1 MKIKFAFILLSV
13 LLVFPQVFAQ
23 SKSADEIL
31 KELSNKTNSYDN
43 IKLTFAYT
51 MDNKAAD
58 INETTNGTLLIS
70 GDKYRLNIAGQEI
83 ICDGITLWTY
93 MADSEEVQV
102 NEVDEEEGFSPN
114 KLLSTY
120 GDDYS
125 STKDVDINIEGKTYL
140 QLLLKPR
147 KENPSI
153 EYVRLLI
160 DADKMHLKRF
170 TMYDFDGNSF
180 AYDLKQFIP
189 NTELPEN
196 TFSFIVA
203 DHPNVEVIDMR

>member
-1 MKIKFAFILLSV
+1 MKIRFAFILLSV
-13 LLVFPQVFAQ
+13 LLVFSQAFAQ

-31 KELSNKTNSYDN
+31 KELSDKTNSYDN
-43 IKLTFAYT
+43 IKLSFAYN
-51 MDNKAAD
+51 MDNKAAG

-83 ICDGITLWTY
+83 ICDGTTLWTY
-93 MADSEEVQV
+93 MADSEEVQI

-203 DHPNVEVIDMR
+203 DYPNVEVIDMR